1 VAAHPLVGIHNDH
14 ETVAEAVRR
23 IAYMINVPH
32 AFTPEYPTD
41 ETRSKPCKV
50 PVILN
55 VYDPYM
61 FGSNGHDLAVDVED
75 AFETICQMT
84 WCHQSQIVEWLP
96 WVGRHDMAP
105 PGSVR
110 EWSET
115 LRRRFDRMSRELNLA
130 TPRALEVFT
139 VTAWGEV
146 PALEQLLED
155 FPNLDRKASRL
166 AELET
171 RLKAWRGAR
180 A

>member
-1 VAAHPLVGIHNDH
+1 
-14 ETVAEAVRR
+14 
-23 IAYMINVPH
+23 
-32 AFTPEYPTD
+32 
-41 ETRSKPCKV
+41 
-50 PVILN
+50 
-55 VYDPYM
+55 
-61 FGSNGHDLAVDVED
+61 
-75 AFETICQMT
+75 
-84 WCHQSQIVEWLP
+84 
-96 WVGRHDMAP
+96 
-105 PGSVR
+105 
-110 EWSET
+110 
-115 LRRRFDRMSRELNLA
+115 MSRELNLA